1 MVLNPDALNKGGIDL
16 MGLMLNPN
24 EAMYTHALN
33 ALENDYKYHLFGLV
47 RKIWRGDL
55 CVRKWWHMSALN

>member
-1 MVLNPDALNKGGIDL
+1 MPVVLNLDALNKEAIDL

-33 ALENDYKYHLFGLV
+33 AFANNYKYNL
-47 RKIWRGDL
+47 
-55 CVRKWWHMSALN
+55 